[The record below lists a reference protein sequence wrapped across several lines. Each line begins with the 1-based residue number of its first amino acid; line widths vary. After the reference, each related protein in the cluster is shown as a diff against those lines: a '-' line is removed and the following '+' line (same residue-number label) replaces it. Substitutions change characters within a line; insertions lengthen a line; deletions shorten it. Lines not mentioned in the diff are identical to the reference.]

1 MLWRDLKA
9 WQVYGANTDVGKT
22 IVSTILCRALQ
33 RRASPNGL
41 LYLKPV
47 STGPQAEAD
56 DRHIRQYVPGI
67 VSKCISQFS
76 KPLSPHL
83 AAQIDGSSSIPTSD
97 HQIVRQVKELLS
109 RHSEAGGRYA
119 ILETAGGV
127 LSPGPSG
134 SVQADLYRPLRLP
147 TILIGDSKLGGIGT
161 TISAFESLHVRGY
174 DLDSLILFDD
184 PQWGNY
190 GYLERH
196 FSKHDIPAIAL
207 PMPPTRRQ
215 DPKDD
220 EAVLSDYYQECS
232 ESKAITNLID
242 LLQQKHFSRVS
253 KLTSMPSQAD
263 GVIWHPFRQ
272 HSIPHNIIAIDSAYG
287 DHFQAYNQESD
298 PSLSSSSTTTTS
310 SSGLTPLAAQSPA
323 KPLLTPLFDASA
335 SWWTQGLG
343 HGNPDIALTAAHAAG
358 RYGHVMFAH
367 AVHEP
372 ALDISYNLLSTLQNP
387 RLNRVFFTDNG
398 STGMEVAVKMAL
410 RASCQ
415 RYGWSKDDDAA
426 AAKSPVAILGLKGSY
441 HGDTIG
447 VMNCSEPNLFN
458 EKVDWHQPWGH
469 WFDPPSLLMRH
480 GKWELSIPEDMMQ
493 SSSASHSHANTNA
506 NKVQAFDS
514 LDAIFDFDARQAD
527 AARYEEHIQSTL
539 TTLVKHQGKRFG
551 ALIMEP
557 LLMGAGGMIF
567 VDPLFQR
574 TLITTIRSNPDLIGT
589 PVAVDESS
597 SSPNSSDS
605 NCNWSGLPLIADE
618 VFTGL
623 YRLGRASSSSFL
635 STPPEIEDSSTQ
647 PPSAGVS
654 AQQPRLSTPIAPDIS
669 VHAKLLT
676 AGLLPLAL
684 TAASESIFQT
694 FLSDAKSDALL
705 HGHSYT
711 AHPIGCMVGNKALD
725 EYRRMDSKGS
735 WDEFKKP
742 WTTASTSQSITPTS
756 SSTTSPQ
763 MQTTPVYS
771 FFPPSVLEKLS
782 HHPKLRGCFAL
793 GTVLVLKVASEGS
806 GYNSSATASLQA
818 LLLTLLDSE
827 GCGIHSRVLGDVIY
841 FMTSLTTTPE
851 QVERLSK
858 TLLQALDQ
866 Q

>member
-1 MLWRDLKA
+1 MLWRDLKV

-56 DRHIRQYVPGI
+56 DRHIRHHVPGI
-67 VSKCISQFS
+67 VSQCISQFS

-83 AAQIDGSSSIPTSD
+83 AAQLDGDASIAASD
-97 HQIVRQVKELLS
+97 HDIVRKVKDHLAK
-109 RHSEAGGRYA
+109 HSQAGGRYA

-147 TILIGDSKLGGIGT
+147 TLLIGDSKLGGIAT
-161 TISAFESLHVRGY
+161 TISAFESLHIRGY
-174 DLDSLILFDD
+174 DLESLIVFDD

-190 GYLERH
+190 GYLEKH
-196 FSKHDIPAIAL
+196 FSRHDIPTVAL
-207 PMPPTRRQ
+207 PLPPPRRQ
-215 DPKDD
+215 DPRDD
-220 EAVLSDYYQECS
+220 EAVLSDYYQECA
-232 ESKAITNLID
+232 ESTAVTSLVD
-242 LLQQKHFSRVS
+242 HLHQKHFSRTS
-253 KLTSMPSQAD
+253 KLTSMPSQAEA
-263 GVIWHPFRQ
+263 VIWHPFRQ

-298 PSLSSSSTTTTS
+298 DALASPTPSH
-310 SSGLTPLAAQSPA
+310 SGLTPLAAHAPP

-410 RASCQ
+410 RASSL
-415 RYGWSKDDDAA
+415 RYGWAKDEGSA
-426 AAKSPVAILGLKGSY
+426 PVAILGLKGSY

-447 VMNCSEPNLFN
+447 VMNCSEPNVYN

-469 WFDPPSLLMRH
+469 WFEPPSLIMRK
-480 GKWELSIPEDMMQ
+480 GKWELSIPEEVAAVELTQ
-493 SSSASHSHANTNA
+493 T
-506 NKVQAFDS
+506 FDS
-514 LDAIFDFDARQAD
+514 LDSIFDFATRKDD
-527 AARYEEHIQSTL
+527 AARYQAHIEATL
-539 TTLVKHQGKRFG
+539 TNLVRDQGKRFG

-574 TLITTIRSNPDLIGT
+574 TLISTVRSRPELIGD
-589 PVAVDESS
+589 PVE
-597 SSPNSSDS
+597 NSTNTSKAD
-605 NCNWSGLPLIADE
+605 WSGLPVIADE

-635 STPPEIEDSSTQ
+635 SDPEDFGTPSASSSTQ
-647 PPSAGVS
+647 PPLPSS
-654 AQQPRLSTPIAPDIS
+654 IAPDIS

-684 TAASESIFQT
+684 TTASESIFQT
-694 FLSDAKSDALL
+694 FLSSSKADALL

-711 AHPIGCMVGNKALD
+711 AHPIGCMVANKALD
-725 EYRRMDSKGS
+725 EYRRMDNDGTWENMKR
-735 WDEFKKP
+735 P
-742 WTTASTSQSITPTS
+742 WSPSTLSVSTS
-756 SSTTSPQ
+756 SS
-763 MQTTPVYS
+763 PVYS
-771 FFPPSVLEKLS
+771 FFPPTLVTTLS
-782 HHPKLRGCFAL
+782 HHPRLTGCFAL
-793 GTVLVLKVASEGS
+793 GTVLVLKVASEGG

-818 LLLTLLDSE
+818 RLLTLLNSE
-827 GCGIHSRVLGDVIY
+827 GCGIHSRVLGDIIY

-858 TLLQALDQ
+858 TILQALDHE
-866 Q
+866 

>member
-22 IVSTILCRALQ
+22 IVSTILCRALE
-33 RRASPNGL
+33 RRAWPNGL

-67 VSKCISQFS
+67 DSKCISQFS
-76 KPLSPHL
+76 QPLSPHL
-83 AAQIDGSSSIPTSD
+83 AAQRDGNSSIHRSD
-97 HQIVRQVKELLS
+97 ASIVRQIKEILS
-109 RHSEAGGRYA
+109 NHSQAGGRYA

-134 SVQADLYRPLRLP
+134 SLQADLYRPLRLP
-147 TILIGDSKLGGIGT
+147 TLLIGDSKLGGIST

-174 DLDSLILFDD
+174 DLDSVILFDD

-196 FSKHDIPAIAL
+196 FHDKHGVATHAL
-207 PMPPTRRQ
+207 PLPPPRR
-215 DPKDD
+215 DNPRDD
-220 EAVLSDYYQECS
+220 EAVLADYYQECS
-232 ESKAITNLID
+232 ESASITNLID

-253 KLTSMPSQAD
+253 KLTSMPSKAES
-263 GVIWHPFRQ
+263 VIWHPFRQ
-272 HSIPHNIIAIDSAYG
+272 HGIPHNIIAIDSAYG
-287 DHFQAYNQESD
+287 DYFQAYNQESD
-298 PSLSSSSTTTTS
+298 PALTSNTQGPTT
-310 SSGLTPLAAQSPA
+310 GLTPLAAIPPA

-343 HGNPDIALTAAHAAG
+343 HGNPDLALTAAHAAG

-372 ALDISYNLLSTLQNP
+372 ALDLSYNLLSTLKNP

-415 RYGWSKDDDAA
+415 RYGWSKPEEIDNNAQR
-426 AAKSPVAILGLKGSY
+426 PVSILGLKGSY

-447 VMNCSEPNLFN
+447 VMNCSEPNVFN

-469 WFDPPSLLMRH
+469 WFEPPSLLMRQ
-480 GKWELSIPEDMMQ
+480 GKWELTLPDDMEMQ
-493 SSSASHSHANTNA
+493 NQGPNTQ
-506 NKVQAFDS
+506 KFSS
-514 LDAIFDFDARQAD
+514 LDEIFDFDSRAAD
-527 AARYEEHIQSTL
+527 AARYEQHIKSTL
-539 TTLVKHQGKRFG
+539 NALIRDQGRRFG
-551 ALIMEP
+551 ALILEP

-574 TLITTIRSNPDLIGT
+574 SLITVIRSNPELIGT
-589 PVAVDESS
+589 PVVNETNTTSTAA
-597 SSPNSSDS
+597 
-605 NCNWSGLPLIADE
+605 NWSGLPVIADE

-635 STPPEIEDSSTQ
+635 SSHTDNVTPSTAEQ
-647 PPSAGVS
+647 PQSLLPAS
-654 AQQPRLSTPIAPDIS
+654 IAPDIS

-684 TAASESIFQT
+684 TTASESIFQT
-694 FLSDAKSDALL
+694 FLSSSKTDALL

-711 AHPIGCMVGNKALD
+711 AHPIGCMVANKALD
-725 EYRRMDSKGS
+725 EYRRMDTDGS
-735 WDEFKKP
+735 WDAFKKSWLVAP
-742 WTTASTSQSITPTS
+742 PASTTTTTTTTFCTSTSTSASSTSSPSRSTS
-756 SSTTSPQ
+756 SSN
-763 MQTTPVYS
+763 VYS
-771 FFPPSVLEKLS
+771 VWSPSLVERLS
-782 HHPKLRGCFAL
+782 HHPRIHGSFAL
-793 GTVLVLKVASEGS
+793 GTVLVLKLASEGS
-806 GYNSSATASLQA
+806 GYTSTASSSLQSH
-818 LLLTLLDSE
+818 LLTLLDAQ
-827 GCGIHSRVLGDVIY
+827 GCGIHSRVLGDIVY
-841 FMTSLTTTPE
+841 FMTSLTTTQE

-858 TLLQALDQ
+858 TILQALDEQ
-866 Q
+866 

>member
-1 MLWRDLKA
+1 M
-9 WQVYGANTDVGKT
+9 
-22 IVSTILCRALQ
+22 
-33 RRASPNGL
+33 
-41 LYLKPV
+41 
-47 STGPQAEAD
+47 
-56 DRHIRQYVPGI
+56 
-67 VSKCISQFS
+67 
-76 KPLSPHL
+76 
-83 AAQIDGSSSIPTSD
+83 
-97 HQIVRQVKELLS
+97 
-109 RHSEAGGRYA
+109 
-119 ILETAGGV
+119 
-127 LSPGPSG
+127 
-134 SVQADLYRPLRLP
+134 QADLYRPLRLP
-147 TILIGDSKLGGIGT
+147 ALLVGDSKLGGIGT

-174 DLDSLILFDD
+174 NLDSLILFDD
-184 PQWGNY
+184 PQWGNHA
-190 GYLERH
+190 YLEKH
-196 FSKHDIPAIAL
+196 FSKHDIPTVAL
-207 PMPPTRRQ
+207 PLPPARRQ

-232 ESKAITNLID
+232 ESTSMTNLVD
-242 LLQQKHFSRVS
+242 LLQQKHFSRIS
-253 KLTSMPSQAD
+253 KLTSMPSEAE

-298 PSLSSSSTTTTS
+298 SVLTSSTTS
-310 SSGLTPLAAQSPA
+310 STGLTPLAAHAPP

-372 ALDISYNLLSTLQNP
+372 ALDVSYNLLSTLQNP

-410 RASCQ
+410 RASSL
-415 RYGWSKDDDAA
+415 RYGWTKDDETT
-426 AAKSPVAILGLKGSY
+426 PVAILGLKGSY

-447 VMNCSEPNLFN
+447 VMNCSEPNVYN

-469 WFDPPSLLMRH
+469 WFDPPSLIMRK
-480 GKWELSIPEDMMQ
+480 GKWELSIPEEMAG
-493 SSSASHSHANTNA
+493 SSAPIQT
-506 NKVQAFDS
+506 FDS
-514 LDAIFDFDARQAD
+514 LDSIFNFASRQED
-527 AARYEEHIQSTL
+527 AARYQAHIESAL
-539 TTLVKHQGKRFG
+539 TKLVRDQGKRFG

-567 VDPLFQR
+567 VDPLYQR
-574 TLITTIRSNPDLIGT
+574 TLISTVRSHPELIGA
-589 PVAVDESS
+589 PV
-597 SSPNSSDS
+597 DS
-605 NCNWSGLPLIADE
+605 ERTDNTTADWSGLPVIADE

-635 STPPEIEDSSTQ
+635 SSPDDIGPNSSAPNPSSSTRS
-647 PPSAGVS
+647 PLPSS
-654 AQQPRLSTPIAPDIS
+654 IAPDIS

-694 FLSDAKSDALL
+694 FLSSSKTDALL

-711 AHPIGCMVGNKALD
+711 AHPIGCMVANKALD
-725 EYRRMDSKGS
+725 EYRRMDSDS
-735 WDEFKKP
+735 TWEHHKKP
-742 WTTASTSQSITPTS
+742 WS
-756 SSTTSPQ
+756 SSTTGLTSSSSS
-763 MQTTPVYS
+763 TSPVYS
-771 FFPPSVLEKLS
+771 FFPPDLVTTLS
-782 HHPKLRGCFAL
+782 HHPRLSGCFAL
-793 GTVLVLKVASEGS
+793 GTVLVLKMAGEGG

-818 LLLTLLDSE
+818 RLLTLLDSD

-841 FMTSLTTTPE
+841 FMTSLTTTTE

-858 TLLQALDQ
+858 TILQALDQ
-866 Q
+866 E